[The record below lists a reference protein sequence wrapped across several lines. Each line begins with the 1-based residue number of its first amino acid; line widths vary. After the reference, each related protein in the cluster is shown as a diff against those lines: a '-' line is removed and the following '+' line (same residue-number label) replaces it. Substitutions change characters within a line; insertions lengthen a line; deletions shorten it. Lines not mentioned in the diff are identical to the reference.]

1 MEYWKWETNLFFTAL
16 LLKHNGRGVSKG
28 GGGAHCTEIDFA
40 LSFGGGGGGGPI
52 ATHFLAEQKAEAR
65 RITTRIVTNAVLKL
79 TINNL
84 FQIYFN

>member
-28 GGGAHCTEIDFA
+28 GGA
-40 LSFGGGGGGGPI
+40 I